1 MKIAIYPGTFDPI
14 TKGHI
19 DVIERASHLFDILH
33 IVIAVNSKK
42 TTLFSQEDRKEMIEK
57 SLKHLDNIE
66 VHTHNGLIIDYAK
79 KHNVIAMIRGI
90 RAISDFDYEIQLGQI
105 NRNLSPDI
113 YTVFMAPH
121 KDYAFLN
128 STMVREL
135 AEYGADISSYVTD
148 IVINK
153 FNNIKK

>member
-19 DVIERASHLFDILH
+19 DVIERASHLFDKLH

-42 TTLFSQEDRKEMIEK
+42 RTLFNQEERKKMIEK
-57 SLKHLDNIE
+57 SLKHLANIE
-66 VHTHNGLIIDYAK
+66 VHTHNGLIVDYAK
-79 KHNVIAMIRGI
+79 KHNAIAMIRGI
-90 RAISDFDYEIQLGQI
+90 RAVSDFDYEIQLGQI
-105 NRNLSPDI
+105 NRNLAPDI
-113 YTVFMAPH
+113 YTVLMAPH

-135 AEYGADISSYVTD
+135 AEYGADISAYVTD
-148 IVINK
+148 VVINK
-153 FNNIKK
+153 FNNIKR